1 MTLILLARNKGLA
14 VVAVVILVL
23 VVLVVAIIITAN
35 FYREFTLCRQL
46 C

>member
-23 VVLVVAIIITAN
+23 VVLVVAIIITAS